1 MSKTS
6 LPEFETSRLKIRQ
19 RNLEDLDACL
29 EMDSD
34 PDVMRYMGGVRPSD
48 KRREE
53 FVVGMNE
60 AVEIGLGYWSVF
72 PKDSEH
78 DLLGWIILRPLP
90 GYTDVEIGYRFKHT
104 AWGKGY
110 ATEAA
115 RAVLRHGFETVGL
128 DEIVAVIHPEN
139 ERSQR
144 IIKKLGL
151 IPDGM
156 RKAYGKQIPFYR
168 LPRAQYLEDNEKQK
182 DVEP

>member
-6 LPEFETSRLKIRQ
+6 LPEFETSRLKLRQ
-19 RNLEDLDACL
+19 RIPEDLDLCL

-34 PDVMRYMGGVRPSD
+34 PEVMRYMGGIRPPGRS
-48 KRREE
+48 REE
-53 FVVGMNE
+53 FDIGMNE
-60 AVEIGLGYWSVF
+60 VNDIGLGYWSVF
-72 PKDSEH
+72 PKDSER

-90 GYTDVEIGYRFKHT
+90 GYTDVEIGYRFKRT

-110 ATEAA
+110 ATEAS
-115 RAVLRHGFETVGL
+115 RVILHHGFETVAL

-139 ERSQR
+139 GRSQR

-156 RKAYGKQIPFYR
+156 RKAYGKEIPFYR
-168 LPRAQYLEDNEKQK
+168 LTRAQYLEDNEKQK
-182 DVEP
+182 IVEP